1 MEKEERLK
9 LEDLLGAIMTRDV
22 NKSEEEYAKLI
33 DAVAENYDK
42 NNEIKG
48 ESKVSLE
55 ERRER
60 IRSNYYGTSMN
71 MLLAILNLVNDFT
84 SNYSR
89 LIEAI
94 AEKVGVDFEHVQT
107 EEDKA
112 MEAAA
117 EYLRA
122 SAEKKRAEKALID
135 KQNLNRAQ
143 RRAVRKQTGEIIQ
156 FKPKKEGD

>member
-1 MEKEERLK
+1 MENNNERLK

-22 NKSEEEYAKLI
+22 NKSKEEYEKLL
-33 DAVAENYDK
+33 DDVSKNYDK
-42 NNEIKG
+42 NNDIKEG
-48 ESKVSLE
+48 TKISLE

-60 IRSNYYGTSMN
+60 IKSNYYGTSMN
-71 MLLAILNLVNDFT
+71 LQLAILNLVNEFT
-84 SNYSR
+84 SQYSK

-94 AEKVGVDFEHVQT
+94 AEKVGVEFEHIQT

-135 KQNLNRAQ
+135 KQNLNREQ
-143 RRAVRKQTGEIIQ
+143 RRKIQKTTGEVIQ
-156 FKPKKEGD
+156 FKKGE

>member
-1 MEKEERLK
+1 MENNNERLK
-9 LEDLLGAIMTRDV
+9 IEELLGAIMTKDV
-22 NKSEEEYAKLI
+22 NKSEEEYEKLLE
-33 DAVAENYDK
+33 DVSKNFATQHELEQGKKVA
-42 NNEIKG
+42 
-48 ESKVSLE
+48 LE

-60 IRSNYYGTSMN
+60 IRSNYYGTTTN
-71 MLLAILNLVNDFT
+71 LLLAILNLLNDFT
-84 SNYSR
+84 SQYSK

-94 AEKVGVDFEHVQT
+94 AEKVGVEFEHVQT

-135 KQNLNRAQ
+135 KQNLNRTQ
-143 RRAVRKQTGEIIQ
+143 RRAVKKATGEVIK
-156 FKPKKEGD
+156 FEKK

>member
-1 MEKEERLK
+1 MENERLK
-9 LEDLLGAIMTRDV
+9 LEELLGAIMTKDV
-22 NKSEEEYAKLI
+22 NKSDEEYQKLLE
-33 DAVAENYDK
+33 DVSKNYATQ
-42 NNEIKG
+42 NELEEGK
-48 ESKVSLE
+48 KVNIE

-60 IRSNYYGTSMN
+60 IRSNYYGTTTN
-71 MLLAILNLVNDFT
+71 LLLAILNLVNDFT
-84 SNYSR
+84 SQYSK

-107 EEDKA
+107 EEDRA

-135 KQNLNRAQ
+135 KQNLNREQ
-143 RRAVRKQTGEIIQ
+143 RRKIQKKTGEVIQ
-156 FKPKKEGD
+156 FKKGE

>member
-1 MEKEERLK
+1 MENERLK
-9 LEDLLGAIMTRDV
+9 LEELLGSIMTKDV
-22 NKSEEEYAKLI
+22 NKSEEDYQKLLEDVSRNYATQTELEEGKKI
-33 DAVAENYDK
+33 
-42 NNEIKG
+42 
-48 ESKVSLE
+48 SLE

-60 IRSNYYGTSMN
+60 IRSNYYGTTTN
-71 MLLAILNLVNDFT
+71 LLLAILNMVNDFT
-84 SNYSR
+84 SQYSK

-94 AEKVGVDFEHVQT
+94 AEKVGVEFEHVQT

-135 KQNLNRAQ
+135 KQNLNRKQ
-143 RRAVRKQTGEIIQ
+143 RRAVQKATGEVIK
-156 FKPKKEGD
+156 FEKK

>member
-135 KQNLNRAQ
+135 KQNLNREQ
-143 RRAVRKQTGEIIQ
+143 RRKIQKTTGEVIQ
-156 FKPKKEGD
+156 FKKGE

>member
-1 MEKEERLK
+1 MENERLK
-9 LEDLLGAIMTRDV
+9 LEELLGAIMTKDV
-22 NKSEEEYAKLI
+22 NKSDEEYQKLLE
-33 DAVAENYDK
+33 DVSKNYATQ
-42 NNEIKG
+42 NELEEGK
-48 ESKVSLE
+48 KVNIE

-60 IRSNYYGTSMN
+60 IRSNYYGPTTN
-71 MLLAILNLVNDFT
+71 LLLAILNLVNDFT
-84 SNYSR
+84 SQYSK

-107 EEDKA
+107 EEDRA

-135 KQNLNRAQ
+135 KQNLNREQ
-143 RRAVRKQTGEIIQ
+143 RRKIQKKTGEVIQ
-156 FKPKKEGD
+156 FKKGE

>member
-33 DAVAENYDK
+33 DAVSENYDK
-42 NNEIKG
+42 NNEIKDG
-48 ESKVSLE
+48 SKVSLE

-84 SNYSR
+84 SNYSK

-135 KQNLNRAQ
+135 KQNLNREQ
-143 RRAVRKQTGEIIQ
+143 RRKIQKTTGEVIQ
-156 FKPKKEGD
+156 FKKGE

>member
-33 DAVAENYDK
+33 DAVSENYDK

-84 SNYSR
+84 SNYSK

-135 KQNLNRAQ
+135 KQNLNREQ
-143 RRAVRKQTGEIIQ
+143 RRKIQKTTGEVIQ
-156 FKPKKEGD
+156 FKKGE

>member
-1 MEKEERLK
+1 MEDNEKERLK
-9 LEDLLGAIMTRDV
+9 LTELLGAIMTRDV
-22 NKSEEEYAKLI
+22 NKSEEEYEKLL
-33 DAVAENYDK
+33 DEVASNYDS
-42 NNEIKG
+42 NNDIKDG
-48 ESKVSLE
+48 KKVSLE

-60 IRSNYYGTSMN
+60 IRSNYYGTTTN
-71 MLLAILNLVNDFT
+71 LLLAILNLLNDFT
-84 SNYSR
+84 SQYSK

-94 AEKVGVDFEHVQT
+94 AEKVGVEFEHVQT

-135 KQNLNRAQ
+135 KQNLNRTQ
-143 RRAVRKQTGEIIQ
+143 RRAVKKATGEVIK
-156 FKPKKEGD
+156 FEKK

>member
-1 MEKEERLK
+1 MENERLK
-9 LEDLLGAIMTRDV
+9 LEELLGSIMTKDV
-22 NKSEEEYAKLI
+22 NKSEEDYQKLLEDVSRNYATQTELEEGKKI
-33 DAVAENYDK
+33 
-42 NNEIKG
+42 
-48 ESKVSLE
+48 SLE

-60 IRSNYYGTSMN
+60 IRSNYYGTTTN
-71 MLLAILNLVNDFT
+71 LLLAILNMVNDFT
-84 SNYSR
+84 SQYSK

-94 AEKVGVDFEHVQT
+94 AEKVGVEFEHVQT

-135 KQNLNRAQ
+135 KQNLNREQ
-143 RRAVRKQTGEIIQ
+143 RRAVQKATGEVIK
-156 FKPKKEGD
+156 FEKK

>member
-1 MEKEERLK
+1 MENERLK
-9 LEDLLGAIMTRDV
+9 LEELLGAIMTKDV
-22 NKSEEEYAKLI
+22 NKSDEEYQKLLE
-33 DAVAENYDK
+33 DVSKNYATQ
-42 NNEIKG
+42 NELEEGK
-48 ESKVSLE
+48 KVNIE

-60 IRSNYYGTSMN
+60 IRSNYYGTTTN
-71 MLLAILNLVNDFT
+71 LLLAILNLVNDFT
-84 SNYSR
+84 SQYSK

-107 EEDKA
+107 EEDRA

-135 KQNLNRAQ
+135 KQNLNRTQ
-143 RRAVRKQTGEIIQ
+143 RRAVKKATGEVIK
-156 FKPKKEGD
+156 FEKK

>member
-1 MEKEERLK
+1 MEEKNERLK

-22 NKSEEEYAKLI
+22 NKSKEEYEKLL
-33 DAVAENYDK
+33 DDVSKNYDK
-42 NNEIKG
+42 NNDIKEG
-48 ESKVSLE
+48 TKISLE

-60 IRSNYYGTSMN
+60 IKSNYYGTSMN
-71 MLLAILNLVNDFT
+71 LQLAILNLVNEFT
-84 SNYSR
+84 SQYSK

-94 AEKVGVDFEHVQT
+94 AEKVGVEFEHIQT

-135 KQNLNRAQ
+135 KQNLNREQ
-143 RRAVRKQTGEIIQ
+143 RRKIQKTTGEVIK
-156 FKPKKEGD
+156 FEKK